1 MGAFGGYL
9 FKILHP
15 TPPHPPPPPPPK
27 KKKKEKERKKKVAYI
42 DTNFIR
48 VQNNYVSLNKLKIK
62 K

>member
-1 MGAFGGYL
+1 MRALGGYL

-15 TPPHPPPPPPPK
+15 TQK
-27 KKKKEKERKKKVAYI
+27 KRKRKKKVAYT
-42 DTNFIR
+42 DSNFIR